1 MITYSLPLVWNVNS
15 LLLKTVQFSIIR
27 FVLLS
32 SNTIWN
38 VLHLTIWLIK
48 YLFDKGPSAVDYLD
62 PAIVIGG
69 LEVCELLLLA
79 GGGPGVGDLIESGLL
94 DVGGHGGRQL
104 KSTN

>member
-1 MITYSLPLVWNVNS
+1 M
-15 LLLKTVQFSIIR
+15 
-27 FVLLS
+27 
-32 SNTIWN
+32 
-38 VLHLTIWLIK
+38 HLTIWLIK

-79 GGGPGVGDLIESGLL
+79 GGGPGGGPGVGPGVGDLIESGLL